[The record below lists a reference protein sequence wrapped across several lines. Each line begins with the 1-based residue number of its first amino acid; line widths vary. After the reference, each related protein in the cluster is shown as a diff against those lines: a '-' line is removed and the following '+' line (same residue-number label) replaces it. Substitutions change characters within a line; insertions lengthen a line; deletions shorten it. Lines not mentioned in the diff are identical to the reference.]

1 MKFLAFVF
9 SAIYCALL
17 AGVLLFGLYYA
28 MPWLLNRGWFTL
40 LLLQTVAAPVELG
53 LLYLFGKKL
62 LHNWRDISKM
72 AYAIQIIIAITTI
85 IAMCILPWYF
95 RNIGIPAS
103 IAKCVWIDILF
114 VLGSLLWFIFYIDG
128 DDDYLLANK

>member
-1 MKFLAFVF
+1 MKFFAFIF

-17 AGVLLFGLYYA
+17 SGVFLLGLYYA

-40 LLLQTVAAPVELG
+40 LLLQMVAAPLELG

-62 LHNWRDISKM
+62 LHNWRDISSM
-72 AYAIQIIIAITTI
+72 AYAIQIIISIVTI
-85 IAMCILPWYF
+85 IAMCVLPWHF
-95 RNIGIPAS
+95 RNMGITVS

-114 VLGSLLWFIFYIDG
+114 VVGSLLWLVFYVDG
-128 DDDYLLANK
+128 ADDQLLANK